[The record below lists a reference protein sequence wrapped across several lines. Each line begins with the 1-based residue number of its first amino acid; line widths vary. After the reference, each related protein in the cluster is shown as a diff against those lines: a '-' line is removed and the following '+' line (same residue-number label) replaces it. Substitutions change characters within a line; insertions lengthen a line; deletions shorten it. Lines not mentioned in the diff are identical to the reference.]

1 MRRRQSLLPI
11 LALLGLAGC
20 GATPIAVALRGA
32 QASATAPTGAA
43 PTGPESTRPE
53 FTGPES
59 TRPALRVTG
68 ARRPFLFTL
77 VQQSGER
84 RLWRAEGGA
93 ALATEGPR
101 ITAIAGL
108 GPGLAATRLDQPDPL
123 ANPIALLGR
132 SATTRRSIDLRGA
145 DGEAAGLRFGVAL
158 SCRLAAVTE
167 GAWLVVTE
175 SCTGPDIAFENRFEA
190 EAATGQVR
198 RSRQWVGDAV
208 LVVEAL

>member
-1 MRRRQSLLPI
+1 MRRRQSLLPV
-11 LALLGLAGC
+11 LALLGLVGC
-20 GATPIAVALRGA
+20 GDTPVGAVLRGA
-32 QASATAPTGAA
+32 PGAVQATAPVVSG
-43 PTGPESTRPE
+43 
-53 FTGPES
+53 
-59 TRPALRVTG
+59 PALRVTG

-77 VQQSGER
+77 VQESGER

-123 ANPIALLGR
+123 ADPPALLGR

-145 DGEAAGLRFGVAL
+145 EGEAAGLRFGVAL
-158 SCRLAAVTE
+158 SCRLTAVAE

>member
-1 MRRRQSLLPI
+1 MRRKCALLPV

-20 GATPIAVALRGA
+20 GDTPVGAVLRGA
-32 QASATAPTGAA
+32 PAGMQQS
-43 PTGPESTRPE
+43 GPVIS
-53 FTGPES
+53 G
-59 TRPALRVTG
+59 PALRVTG

-77 VQQSGER
+77 VQESGER

-123 ANPIALLGR
+123 ADPAALLGR

-145 DGEAAGLRFGVAL
+145 EGEAAGLRFGVAL
-158 SCRLAAVTE
+158 SCRLTAVAQ
-167 GAWLVVTE
+167 GDWLVVTE
-175 SCTGPDIAFENRFEA
+175 ACTGPDIAFENRFEA
-190 EAATGQVR
+190 EAATGAVR